1 MSGNIGLFYYRK
13 EHGYGK
19 GLDDKN
25 REFNASQDAF
35 DVKTKTSFL
44 LKTIYPG
51 LLVGTGYPH
60 PVSDKVQKDDD
71 TKGDFQNGFYFD
83 YTTGLPIIPGSSIKG
98 ALRSYFPS
106 IDISM
111 FKNKKY
117 KDEKCELMQDILAN
131 EIKDKVSLS
140 KDEIKQLELE
150 IFEGLDTN
158 GKPKSIYKRDRFLDA
173 YLDFQ
178 GSKQIFAEDY
188 ITPHKNRK
196 KLTFQDGTLVPNEM
210 CEPNPIKILKI
221 RGDIEFKFQF
231 LLQDGIILAEQK
243 KQLFEYL
250 IKDFGLG
257 AKTNVGY
264 GKFIG

>member
-1 MSGNIGLFYYRK
+1 MNGNIGLIYYRK
-13 EHGYGK
+13 VHNYGK
-19 GLDDKN
+19 GLEESKKQFKA
-25 REFNASQDAF
+25 EQEAFNI
-35 DVKTKTSFL
+35 KTNTSFT

-60 PVSDKVQKDDD
+60 PVSEKVQKDDD

-83 YTTGLPIIPGSSIKG
+83 YTTGLPIIPASSIKG
-98 ALRSYFPS
+98 TLRSYFPS
-106 IDISM
+106 IDVPM

-117 KDEKCELMQDILAN
+117 KDERYEFIQDILKN
-131 EIKDKVSLS
+131 EIKDKISLS
-140 KDEIKQLELE
+140 KEQIKQLELE

-158 GKPKSIYKRDRFLDA
+158 GKSKSIYKRDRFFDA
-173 YLDFQ
+173 YLDFKD
-178 GSKQIFAEDY
+178 SKQIFAEDY

-196 KLTFQDGTLVPNEM
+196 NLTFKDGTLVPDEM

-221 RGDIEFKFQF
+221 RGDIQFKFQF
-231 LLQDGIILAEQK
+231 LLQDGIITADQK
-243 KQLFEYL
+243 TQLFEYL

-264 GKFIG
+264 GKFQE